1 VVSYGFLTFL
11 DVSYYQHGNFTE
23 IHRARRTNASPTPH
37 QRLTNASPTPHQR
50 RTKATDAPLCSEDSS
65 KASGAHG
72 LLLFTACL
80 GTEK

>member
-23 IHRARRTNASPTPH
+23 IHRARR
-37 QRLTNASPTPHQR
+37 TNASPTPHQR